1 MMDTTVDGYND
12 GYNDKNHYKNMN
24 QKDRHKNNEMKYRK
38 TRIDRHNTAVNK
50 FLDNA
55 IANKKSV
62 TRAIHE
68 LLDREAQL
76 EAQLRQSEQDKINEV
91 LKVTSVLFKNVLP
104 DYRAG
109 QLTLWMAAFNK
120 RFVERD
126 PEYDLQRAIE
136 AIEETDR
143 ENSYLLIKAAK
154 PIKGRE

>member
-1 MMDTTVDGYND
+1 MENKI
-12 GYNDKNHYKNMN
+12 KNRIK
-24 QKDRHKNNEMKYRK
+24 ESKYRK
-38 TRIDRHNTAVNK
+38 TRIDRHNTPVNK
-50 FLDNA
+50 FLDEA

-76 EAQLRQSEQDKINEV
+76 EAQLRQSEQDKMNEV
-91 LKVTSVLFKNVLP
+91 MKVTMVLFKNMLP

-126 PEYDLQRAIE
+126 PEYNLQKAIE
-136 AIEETDR
+136 VIEEIDR
-143 ENSYLLIKAAK
+143 ENAYILIKAAK
-154 PIKGRE
+154 PIIGKE

>member
-1 MMDTTVDGYND
+1 MEQKA
-12 GYNDKNHYKNMN
+12 KNRNK
-24 QKDRHKNNEMKYRK
+24 EMKYRK

-50 FLDNA
+50 FLDEA

-76 EAQLRQSEQDKINEV
+76 EAQLRQSEQDKMNEV
-91 LKVTSVLFKNVLP
+91 MKVTMVLFKNMLP

-126 PEYDLQRAIE
+126 PEYNLQKAIE
-136 AIEETDR
+136 VIEEIDR
-143 ENSYLLIKAAK
+143 ENAYILIKAAK
-154 PIKGRE
+154 PIIGKE

>member
-1 MMDTTVDGYND
+1 
-12 GYNDKNHYKNMN
+12 MN
-24 QKDRHKNNEMKYRK
+24 KKQRDQINELKYRK
-38 TRIDRHNTAVNK
+38 ARIDKHNTAVNK

-55 IANKKSV
+55 KENNKSV

-91 LKVTSVLFKNVLP
+91 LKVTTVLFKNMLP

-120 RFVERD
+120 RFVVRD
-126 PEYDLQRAIE
+126 PEYNLQRAID
-136 AIEETDR
+136 AIEETER
-143 ENSYLLIKAAK
+143 ENAYILIKAAK
-154 PIKGRE
+154 PVMGKE